1 MTTIVSALAAAFLL
15 SKPPAAHSTQHLLKQ
30 HQASFIDCLT
40 FRQHQGLLDSPVEP
54 EQHVYYYFQD
64 YMRSQGIVKLHA

>member
-15 SKPPAAHSTQHLLKQ
+15 SKPLAAHSTQHLKQ
-30 HQASFIDCLT
+30 HQASFTDSLT

-54 EQHVYYYFQD
+54 EQHVYNYFQD
-64 YMRSQGIVKLHA
+64 